1 MEFHWK
7 NILSFCGL
15 LLLLWLCAR
24 FLLPF
29 FLPFLLGTG
38 LALAS
43 EPAVCFLTRRGRLP
57 RALASGIGVSA
68 TVAGALAIVM
78 LILGL
83 LLRQLRPPESW
94 VPRLTQTVGSGMGLL
109 QKWLLTFSDDLPQ
122 GLRAAYQK
130 NVAEFFSGSTA
141 LLEKMST
148 FALGTAG
155 AVITGLPDTAL
166 SLGTGLLSAFLI
178 SARMAAIRR
187 FLSERLPQKQ
197 LEKWLCTLRQLRD
210 ILVGWF
216 SSQCK
221 LLLITF
227 CVLSVGFLLL
237 RISSPL
243 LIAGLVCLVD
253 ALPVLGTGTVLLPW
267 SLVCLLSGD
276 GGRALGLLG
285 LYAVAALLRSI
296 LEPKIVGKHLG
307 LDPLAT
313 LIAMYCGYR
322 LWGILGML
330 MLPMLSAAAMQM
342 LSGRTE
348 LSG

>member
-1 MEFHWK
+1 
-7 NILSFCGL
+7 
-15 LLLLWLCAR
+15 
-24 FLLPF
+24 
-29 FLPFLLGTG
+29 
-38 LALAS
+38 
-43 EPAVCFLTRRGRLP
+43 
-57 RALASGIGVSA
+57 
-68 TVAGALAIVM
+68 
-78 LILGL
+78 
-83 LLRQLRPPESW
+83 
-94 VPRLTQTVGSGMGLL
+94 MGLL

-227 CVLSVGFLLL
+227 CVLSAGFLLL

-342 LSGRTE
+342 LPGRTE

>member
-1 MEFHWK
+1 MEEYP
-7 NILSFCGL
+7 LVLRPS
-15 LLLLWLCAR
+15 AAA
-24 FLLPF
+24 
-29 FLPFLLGTG
+29 
-38 LALAS
+38 LALRPVSAAVLS
-43 EPAVCFLTRRGRLP
+43 ALPAGHRAGPGLRACRLLSYTAGKAP

-78 LILGL
+78 LVLGL

-342 LSGRTE
+342 LPGRTE

>member
-227 CVLSVGFLLL
+227 CV
-237 RISSPL
+237 
-243 LIAGLVCLVD
+243 
-253 ALPVLGTGTVLLPW
+253 
-267 SLVCLLSGD
+267 
-276 GGRALGLLG
+276 
-285 LYAVAALLRSI
+285 
-296 LEPKIVGKHLG
+296 
-307 LDPLAT
+307 
-313 LIAMYCGYR
+313 
-322 LWGILGML
+322 
-330 MLPMLSAAAMQM
+330 
-342 LSGRTE
+342 
-348 LSG
+348 